1 MCFGLCFPYK
11 KVMFSFRF
19 KDKQNF
25 LNVQEDAALAD
36 GNLLPAEMF
45 AGSACGSWAFRLC
58 GMSRQIEEDEP
69 RALHRDS
76 FGRYG
81 CCGWPSA
88 FLDSKLFDNDFRS
101 PEPGEGRGLS
111 FHGEFG
117 SSEFFSYFR
126 IVVVE
131 LFSLTF

>member
-1 MCFGLCFPYK
+1 MCFGLCFPYE
-11 KVMFSFRF
+11 KVMFSFRL

-69 RALHRDS
+69 RVLHRDS

-81 CCGWPSA
+81 CCG

-101 PEPGEGRGLS
+101 PEPGEA